1 MAAGFISLNI
11 GQCSATVPLMVFDIR
26 PLKKQQVI
34 DAAMTTDIFTPSFM
48 RKEPTKNPMDIPV
61 IPPIIAAR

>member
-11 GQCSATVPLMVFDIR
+11 GQCSATVPFMVFDIR

-34 DAAMTTDIFTPSFM
+34 DTAMTTDIFTPSFM
-48 RKEPTKNPMDIPV
+48 RKEPMKNPIDIPI
-61 IPPIIAAR
+61 IPPSTAAR